1 MKLKVGDE
9 VAAISMGRFR
19 KIYRVSRVNDRYAFL
34 DGEIFFSLEREYDPA
49 VGVVTTVGSADRT
62 SDYIVVSGKVRKR
75 IENQRIAALIY
86 AQADNIKQLTATELQ
101 RSETTINF
109 QEVLDK
115 LVKLQHSIWQ

>member
-19 KIYRVSRVNDRYAFL
+19 KIYQVSRVNDRYAFL

-62 SDYIVVSGKVRKR
+62 SDYIVVNGKVRKR

-101 RSETTINF
+101 HSETTINF